1 MRKVSAI
8 LAVCVGLAL
17 PAMAHQLWLER
28 DGDVVKEYFGHW
40 PNFKENS
47 DGKRLEAI
55 KGTDVSPKGVLS
67 KTERAFDHNVLHVNK
82 AGDIGVIEAMEP
94 RKGKLVEFIVR
105 TLFLA
110 RHGRSESITLLALD
124 LVPTAP
130 NANTFTLMLEGKP
143 LPATPVK
150 VISPTSWSKTFRS
163 DLDGKVTIETPWKGD
178 YVAEVSYT
186 DKTKGEVDG
195 KPYEQT
201 NYIMTLF
208 FTTNEGAEVPTI
220 SQ

>member
-1 MRKVSAI
+1 MRKMGAI
-8 LAVCVGLAL
+8 LAVCVGLVL
-17 PAMAHQLWLER
+17 PALAHQVWLER

-47 DGKRLEAI
+47 DGNRLGAI
-55 KGTDVSPKGVLS
+55 KGTAVSPKGVLA

-82 AGDIGVIEAMEP
+82 AGDIGVTEAMEP
-94 RKGKLVEFIVR
+94 RKGKLVEFVVR
-105 TLFLA
+105 TIFLA
-110 RHGRSESITLLALD
+110 RHGRSERVNLLALD

-150 VISPTSWSKTFRS
+150 VTSPTSWSKTFRS

-178 YVAEVSYT
+178 YVAEVSYE
-186 DKTKGEVDG
+186 DKTKGEVEG
-195 KPYEQT
+195 KAYEQT

-208 FTTNEGAEVPTI
+208 FSLESGMEWKPKK
-220 SQ
+220 